1 MLSAFT
7 RSRPSEAV
15 RRFAG
20 VLRFRLGGGIGT
32 VALPAAL
39 LLAVVMGQRSSIG
52 LFLSPM
58 NTATGIGFAALGLA
72 VAVGQVTW
80 GLAQPLS
87 AALAERFGAARVI
100 AGGAVLCALGNVAVV
115 FATSILAM
123 VLAIGIGGAAGAA
136 VGGASLLLGLVAQR
150 VSPERRGLA
159 IGIVGAGGS
168 AGQMVVAPLAQGAIA
183 AVGWIGAMLM
193 IAVMTLAVLPLAR
206 VFRGEAAVRSPEA
219 GGAAGAVAER
229 TAVRRVALR
238 DPFYWALSGGF
249 AICGV
254 HVGFLTTHLPGV
266 IQSCGLPA
274 SLAGLWIAI
283 VGACNIVGSLV
294 SGVLTRT
301 RSMPRMLMTLYAGRA
316 AGVLLFLAAPKT
328 PVVMIGFAIWM
339 GATYMATVPPT
350 TGLLARRYGAGN
362 LAALFAVAMLLHQ
375 VGSALGVWLG
385 GLAFEAS
392 GRYDWF
398 WSLDIGL
405 ALLAVAIHVP
415 LLTAIPPSSHDCDR
429 LREYKLS
436 TTTPATISASPS
448 SAGASSAC
456 PNTSQPIS
464 AISAMPTPDQTAYA
478 TPTGIVRSVS
488 ERNQKAIAYPATT
501 TSEGSGRLKPS
512 AALSADVATTSL
524 RMAIVR

>member
-1 MLSAFT
+1 MLTAFT
-7 RSRPSEAV
+7 ARRPGDV
-15 RRFAG
+15 LRRFAAA
-20 VLRFRLGGGIGT
+20 VRSQLGGGVGT

-58 NTATGIGFAALGLA
+58 NTATGIGFAALSLA
-72 VAVGQVTW
+72 VAIGQVTW

-87 AALAERFGAARVI
+87 AALAERYGAARVI
-100 AGGAVLCALGNVAVV
+100 AAGAVLCALGNVAVV
-115 FATSILAM
+115 FAASVVAM

-183 AVGWIGAMLM
+183 AVGWIGAMWM
-193 IAVMTLAVLPLAR
+193 MAAMTLAALPLAR
-206 VFRGEAAVRSPEA
+206 AFGGEAVVRSRDPGA
-219 GGAAGAVAER
+219 GDGAAGAGSAGASATAPAGVAASAAAGR
-229 TAVRRVALR
+229 TAARRAALR
-238 DPFYWALSGGF
+238 DPLYWAVSGGF

-254 HVGFLTTHLPGV
+254 HVGFLTTHMPGV

-274 SLAGLWIAI
+274 TLAGLWIAI
-283 VGACNIVGSLV
+283 VGACNIVGSIV
-294 SGVLTRT
+294 SGLLTQT
-301 RSMPRMLMTLYAGRA
+301 RSMPRMLMLLYAGRA
-316 AGVLLFLAAPKT
+316 AGMLLFLAAPKT
-328 PVVMIGFAIWM
+328 PVVMIGFAVWM

-375 VGSALGVWLG
+375 AGSALGVWLG

-392 GRYDWF
+392 GRHDWF

-415 LLTAIPPSSHDCDR
+415 LVHAVDGPQR
-429 LREYKLS
+429 
-436 TTTPATISASPS
+436 PA
-448 SAGASSAC
+448 ASSSTIARRRFQWE
-456 PNTSQPIS
+456 PSQNTRRHTSQ
-464 AISAMPTPDQTAYA
+464 
-478 TPTGIVRSVS
+478 VLNRS
-488 ERNQKAIAYPATT
+488 
-501 TSEGSGRLKPS
+501 
-512 AALSADVATTSL
+512 
-524 RMAIVR
+524 